1 VAATEPI
8 PQKLRD
14 AFDQAISVYANWTP
28 LLPER
33 LVTIDDRFFTMSEVC
48 GLVDQFRDDLPIS
61 TFERLSS
68 YLAEHSRLADGFER
82 DRTHFELD
90 RSYSTAANCFRK
102 LIESRK
108 QDPR

>member
-1 VAATEPI
+1 MPDGGEPI

-14 AFDQAISVYANWTP
+14 AFDQAVSVYANWTP

-48 GLVDQFRDDLPIS
+48 GLVDKFHDTLPIS
-61 TFERLSS
+61 TFERLSR
-68 YLAEHSRLADGFER
+68 YLAEHSQLRDSLELAQI
-82 DRTHFELD
+82 HLELD
-90 RSYSTAANCFRK
+90 RTYSSAANCFRK

-108 QDPR
+108 Q